1 MSSSSEIQKLHDKL
15 RVLKLTKCYILDNIA
30 LALYSLVVTP
40 GNVLINLV
48 S

>member
-15 RVLKLTKCYILDNIA
+15 RVSKLTKCYILHNIA
-30 LALYSLVVTP
+30 LALFSLVVTP